1 MLLIVEL
8 IGAQIMKKNFILL
21 VLPLLIGCSDIS
33 VGKPGLD
40 FFHRLNMQ
48 KISAHELAQDIP
60 DSSIA
65 AGEYVYVPVYSSIYY
80 RDSSKVYNLTVTL
93 GIRNIDTVNDIYIQE
108 INYNNSRGESVKKFL
123 SRPIKVNPLETFDL
137 VIAEDDISGGI
148 GANFIVKW
156 VSKSSVQS
164 PLIEAVMISIRQGVG
179 LSFVET
185 GRVIRKVR

>member
-1 MLLIVEL
+1 
-8 IGAQIMKKNFILL
+8 MKSYFITL
-21 VLPLLIGCSDIS
+21 VLPLFIACGDFTA
-33 VGKPGLD
+33 GKPDLD

-48 KISAHELAQDIP
+48 KISEHELSYDIP
-60 DSSIA
+60 ESSIS

-93 GIRNIDTVNDIYIQE
+93 GIRNIDAVNDIYIQE

-123 SRPIKVNPLETFDL
+123 RRPVKVKPLETFDL
-137 VIAEDDISGGI
+137 VIAEDDITGGI

-179 LSFVET
+179 LSFIET
-185 GRVIRKVR
+185 GRVIRKIR